1 MCIFVYA
8 LCFLLTASTPFE
20 WKSVL
25 VTTAPNSALD
35 SGNWT
40 TELVGANETD
50 VAFTL
55 VNTELG
61 KNAWYRFVYHWFT
74 TITFVIVPL
83 IILAI
88 GNLFLIYALRKS
100 RKEREALTNQQ
111 FYQKQYRVRFVLW
124 KGSKLLWNTN
134 LKLFYQLCRRCG
146 KKIRLPLR

>member
-25 VTTAPNSALD
+25 VTTAPNLSLD

-111 FYQKQYRVRFVLW
+111 FYQKQYRVRLYALERMY
-124 KGSKLLWNTN
+124 KLLWNTN
-134 LKLFYQLCRRCG
+134 FETFFINLCRRCG
-146 KKIRLPLR
+146 KKIR